1 MQTSNQFPEEPEG
14 TKEENAAE
22 QASPPLYEFSA
33 PYVPWSDKSQEIVSS
48 GAEAPGITNAS
59 ALQSASETEGQPRPE
74 EDLIRQGLV
83 YPPPPSFYQHAQ
95 FAPDQPLPQAS
106 MPIYPGMA
114 GVGMQPAGYVPQGG
128 YSGMQPPPFAPI
140 PPMQPPIKKSY
151 RWLWITISILVVL
164 LLAACGFCG
173 WAFSQFF
180 TPIVQSETNAINV
193 TNEYYD
199 ALHNQDYVS
208 AYQYLMP
215 QSSIA
220 GMTQATFT
228 QRAQSAD
235 KQYGIVRSYTTGA
248 VNIVTDPNAGLIFS
262 RFTVVVNVTRP
273 DQSYSV
279 LLTLQKSGNDWK
291 ITDFDRL

>member
-1 MQTSNQFPEEPEG
+1 MQTPNQFSEEPEEA
-14 TKEENAAE
+14 KETNIVE
-22 QASPPLYEFSA
+22 QASTPFYEFPAS
-33 PYVPWSDKSQEIVSS
+33 YVPWSDKSQEVANS
-48 GAEAPGITNAS
+48 EADGIKNAS
-59 ALQSASETEGQPRPE
+59 ALSSASTTEEQRKPE

-95 FAPDQPLPQAS
+95 FVPGQPLPPAS
-106 MPIYPGMA
+106 MAGAGTQPPGYPPQQGYA
-114 GVGMQPAGYVPQGG
+114 GI
-128 YSGMQPPPFAPI
+128 QPPPFAPT
-140 PPMQPPIKKSY
+140 PSMQPPVKKSY

-180 TPIVQSETNAINV
+180 TPILQSETNAINV

-208 AYQYLMP
+208 AYQYLKP

-220 GMTQATFT
+220 GMTQAAFA
-228 QRAQSAD
+228 QRAKSAD
-235 KQYGIVRSYTTGA
+235 DKYGAVRSYTTGA
-248 VNIVTDPNAGLIFS
+248 VNIVTAPNTSLDFS
-262 RFTVVVNVTRP
+262 RFTVVMNVTRP
-273 DQSYSV
+273 GESYSV

-291 ITDFDRL
+291 IIDFDRL

>member
-1 MQTSNQFPEEPEG
+1 MQTPNQFPEEPKEP
-14 TKEENAAE
+14 KEENAVE
-22 QASPPLYEFSA
+22 Q
-33 PYVPWSDKSQEIVSS
+33 
-48 GAEAPGITNAS
+48 
-59 ALQSASETEGQPRPE
+59 
-74 EDLIRQGLV
+74 V

-95 FAPDQPLPQAS
+95 FAPDQPLPQTS
-106 MPIYPGMA
+106 MPMYPGMV
-114 GVGMQPAGYVPQGG
+114 GVGMQSASYVPQGG
-128 YSGMQPPPFAPI
+128 YGGMQPPPFAPV

-180 TPIVQSETNAINV
+180 TPIVQSETNALNV
-193 TNEYYD
+193 TNAYYD
-199 ALHNQDYVS
+199 ALHNQDYAG

-235 KQYGIVRSYTTGA
+235 KQYGIVRSYTPGA
-248 VNIVTDPNAGLIFS
+248 VSIVTDSNTGLDFS
-262 RFTVVVNVTRP
+262 RFTVVMNVTRP
-273 DQSYSV
+273 GQSYSV
-279 LLTLQKSGNDWK
+279 SLTLQKSGNDWK
-291 ITDFDRL
+291 ITDFDKL

>member
-1 MQTSNQFPEEPEG
+1 MQTPNQFSEDPEEK
-14 TKEENAAE
+14 KETDIAE
-22 QASPPLYEFSA
+22 QASTPLYEFPAS
-33 PYVPWSDKSQEIVSS
+33 YVPWSDKGQEIVT
-48 GAEAPGITNAS
+48 GEADGIKNES
-59 ALQSASETEGQPRPE
+59 ALQSTPETREPHKPE

-95 FAPDQPLPQAS
+95 FIPDQPLPQT
-106 MPIYPGMA
+106 A
-114 GVGMQPAGYVPQGG
+114 GVGIQPPGYPPQQG

-140 PPMQPPIKKSY
+140 PPQQSPVKKSY

-199 ALHNQDYVS
+199 AVHNQDYAS

-220 GMTQATFT
+220 GMTQAAFT
-228 QRAQSAD
+228 QRAKSAD
-235 KQYGIVRSYTTGA
+235 DKYGAVRTYTTGA
-248 VNIVTDPNAGLIFS
+248 VSIVTDSNTGFNFS
-262 RFTVVVNVTRP
+262 RFTVVMNVTRP
-273 DQSYSV
+273 GQSYNV

-291 ITDFDRL
+291 IIDFDRL

>member
-1 MQTSNQFPEEPEG
+1 MQTPNQFSEEPE
-14 TKEENAAE
+14 EANIAE
-22 QASPPLYEFSA
+22 QASTPLYEFPAS
-33 PYVPWSDKSQEIVSS
+33 YVPWSDKSQEIVNS
-48 GAEAPGITNAS
+48 EADGIKNAS
-59 ALQSASETEGQPRPE
+59 ALPSASATEEQHKPE

-95 FAPDQPLPQAS
+95 FVPGQPLPQAS
-106 MPIYPGMA
+106 MAGAGTQPPGYP
-114 GVGMQPAGYVPQGG
+114 PQGYG
-128 YSGMQPPPFAPI
+128 GMQPPPFAPT

-164 LLAACGFCG
+164 LLAVCGFCG

-215 QSSIA
+215 QNSIA
-220 GMTQATFT
+220 GMTQVTFT
-228 QRAQSAD
+228 QRAKSVDD
-235 KQYGIVRSYTTGA
+235 KYGVVRSYTNGA
-248 VNIVTDPNAGLIFS
+248 VNIVTDPNTGLNFS
-262 RFTVVVNVTRP
+262 RFTVVMNVTRP
-273 DQSYSV
+273 GESYSV
-279 LLTLQKSGNDWK
+279 LLTLQKSGNEWK
-291 ITDFDRL
+291 IIDFDRL